1 MGALIE
7 YFEDGLLHHGDLSES
22 LQTFY
27 RSRGEMK
34 SGDRDQYIKYLK
46 EIGKYKDEYDL

>member
-1 MGALIE
+1 MKSEILC
-7 YFEDGLLHHGDLSES
+7 FEKGLLHHGDLAET
-22 LQTFY
+22 LQAFY